1 MKTLFWGWL
10 IFSFFFLAHLSLWK
24 LWLPRRQIKTI
35 LIILFGGLSL
45 SLTAL
50 ARLPAGF
57 QLLGVFPP
65 QGIPEFLHLAL
76 FVTAL
81 ILSYMITYTAIEA
94 DSPSLVITQKI
105 QAAGRNGLPQD
116 ELAVFL
122 SDERLIVPRV
132 KDLVTDKMACVQAG
146 RYRLTPKGRLMAEG
160 FILYRSLLGLGK
172 GG

>member
-1 MKTLFWGWL
+1 MKTLFWGSL
-10 IFSFFFLAHLSLWK
+10 IFSFFFLAHIALWNIR
-24 LWLPRRQIKTI
+24 LPRRQIKTI
-35 LIILFGGLSL
+35 LVILFGGLSI
-45 SLTAL
+45 SLAAL

-57 QLLGVFPP
+57 QFLGVSPP

-76 FVTAL
+76 FVIAL

-105 QAAGRNGLPQD
+105 RAAGGGGLPKE
-116 ELAVFL
+116 ELAAFL

-132 KDLVTDKMACVQAG
+132 KDLVTDKMACILEG
-146 RYRLTPKGRLMAEG
+146 RYRLTPKGWLMAKG
-160 FILYRSLLGLGK
+160 FILYRSILGLGK